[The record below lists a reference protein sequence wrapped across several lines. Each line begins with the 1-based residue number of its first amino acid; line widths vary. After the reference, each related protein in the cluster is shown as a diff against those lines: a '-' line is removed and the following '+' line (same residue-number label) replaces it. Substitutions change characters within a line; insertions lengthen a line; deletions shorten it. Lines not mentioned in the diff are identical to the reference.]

1 MQRTRPLIT
10 KYSFFK
16 TNVEYQREGSF
27 AVQDETTNTITV
39 TLLKILEWSKYWKQ
53 LCLWLVIAMK
63 KYMPFKMSFLV
74 RCIFSKLSSF

>member
-53 LCLWLVIAMK
+53 LCFMVGNCDEEIYAL
-63 KYMPFKMSFLV
+63 
-74 RCIFSKLSSF
+74 